1 MSGEIWK
8 HFRTTEECYEF
19 MLAYTAQGCPATKA
33 LNPVNA
39 FAKCWSVPHRGVRRT
54 QERLSRFVKYQSLE
68 PIEKRRSFIDVVE
81 RGARDSL
88 AAMPLFWR
96 SLQSAH
102 NWLII

>member
-1 MSGEIWK
+1 MGGREAE
-8 HFRTTEECYEF
+8 FREDVDSVKKRDLGHVGRNLEAFPNYRECYEF

-81 RGARDSL
+81 RGARD
-88 AAMPLFWR
+88 
-96 SLQSAH
+96 
-102 NWLII
+102 